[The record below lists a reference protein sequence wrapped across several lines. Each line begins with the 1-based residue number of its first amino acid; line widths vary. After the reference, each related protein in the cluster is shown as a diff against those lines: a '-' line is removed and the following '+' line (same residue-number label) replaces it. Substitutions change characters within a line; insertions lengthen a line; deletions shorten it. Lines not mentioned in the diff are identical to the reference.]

1 MIEILVGVDNT
12 TFYALSRQAFHWF
25 FSASPSFIC
34 STENQSMNEQVILY
48 MAGFFAATIAGL
60 GVMLHQAMNVEA
72 TTRNDV
78 NTATM
83 QFTCSI
89 VEDFTNKG
97 EVKSCCWDGMC
108 ARFRV
113 RLF

>member
-1 MIEILVGVDNT
+1 MKD
-12 TFYALSRQAFHWF
+12 R
-25 FSASPSFIC
+25 
-34 STENQSMNEQVILY
+34 VILY
-48 MAGFFAATIAGL
+48 LAGFSAETIAGL

-78 NTATM
+78 NTATT

-97 EVKSCCWDGMC
+97 EVKSCCWDGC
-108 ARFRV
+108 VPASQCVPSDVPEVGQGER
-113 RLF
+113 

>member
-1 MIEILVGVDNT
+1 MKD
-12 TFYALSRQAFHWF
+12 R
-25 FSASPSFIC
+25 
-34 STENQSMNEQVILY
+34 VILY
-48 MAGFFAATIAGL
+48 LSAFSAARIAGL

-78 NTATM
+78 NTATIHFM
-83 QFTCSI
+83 CSI

-108 ARFRV
+108 ARFPV
-113 RLF
+113 HPF

>member
-1 MIEILVGVDNT
+1 MRSTGSDLLRRR
-12 TFYALSRQAFHWF
+12 LSVHRK
-25 FSASPSFIC
+25 
-34 STENQSMNEQVILY
+34 NQSMKDRVILY
-48 MAGFFAATIAGL
+48 LAGFSAATIAGL

-78 NTATM
+78 NTATTH
-83 QFTCSI
+83 FTCSI

-108 ARFRV
+108 ARFPV
-113 RLF
+113 RPF

>member
-1 MIEILVGVDNT
+1 MKD
-12 TFYALSRQAFHWF
+12 R
-25 FSASPSFIC
+25 
-34 STENQSMNEQVILY
+34 VILY
-48 MAGFFAATIAGL
+48 LAGFSAARIAGL

-78 NTATM
+78 NTATT

-97 EVKSCCWDGMC
+97 EVKSCCCDGMC
-108 ARFRV
+108 ARFPV
-113 RLF
+113 HPF